1 MKEFF
6 PKSVYIIL
14 FSSVLCLGAYGM
26 NGCKSAQKHKNNTIY
41 VEPNADLSIREGFV
55 SQREQNI
62 RVISNG
68 KKIAII
74 KLSKPVIVA
83 QADQEEKW
91 GFFQFPN
98 IGKANDGTLVVS
110 WHMRDDS
117 HKAYGKIGRKY
128 TPMMSKDGG
137 ATWKPQNKG
146 YFAPARGYN
155 GVMKNGKV
163 LQIVTPASKNIKEY
177 GSFPKPISSKGARS
191 FYKADE
197 LPQDL
202 QGAYLQYIDG
212 INVPHTFH
220 ADVYDP
226 GLIRNSIGDLMPL
239 VWWGNII
246 QMSDNSLVAGVYPSR
261 YLTKDGR
268 VTRSSVSFYRSEDK
282 GQSWKILS
290 RIPCEAD
297 GILDIRGDDEF
308 DEPTFEVL
316 PDSTYMCVMRSGSTS
331 PMYRIFSYN
340 RGVTWTQP
348 EPFTPNGVN
357 PKLMLLKNCVL
368 VLASGRP
375 GVQLRFSI
383 DGSGKTWTEP
393 IEMLPFSYSP
403 FIKDSAIE
411 TTCGYANI
419 IADGKNSF
427 YIVYS
432 DFKAK
437 NAKGEPRKAIM
448 VRRVEVVKA
457 K

>member
-1 MKEFF
+1 MKRTI
-6 PKSVYIIL
+6 YTLL
-14 FSSVLCLGAYGM
+14 FSIIVIIPVLLGMASPMKMTDAREKKGVI
-26 NGCKSAQKHKNNTIY
+26 QIET
-41 VEPNADLSIREGFV
+41 EPNLEIHEGYV
-55 SQREQNI
+55 SQKDETVLVKQGR
-62 RVISNG
+62 
-68 KKIAII
+68 KTIA
-74 KLSKPVIVA
+74 KVHLSKPVMVV
-83 QADQEEKW
+83 QAEQEEKW

-110 WHMRDDS
+110 WHMREDS

-137 ATWKPQNKG
+137 ITWKPQDKV

-155 GVMKNGKV
+155 GMMKNGKV
-163 LQIVTPASKNIKEY
+163 LQIVTPASKDIKEY
-177 GSFPKPISSKGARS
+177 DSFPKPISSKGTIS

-202 QGAYLQYIDG
+202 QGVYLQYIDG
-212 INVPHTFH
+212 INVPNTFH

-226 GLIRNSIGDLMPL
+226 GLIKNSIGDLMPL

-261 YLTKDGR
+261 YLNKDGSI
-268 VTRSSVSFYRSEDK
+268 TRSSVSFYLSEDK
-282 GQSWKILS
+282 GHSWKILS

-297 GILDIRGDDEF
+297 GILDKRGDDGFE
-308 DEPTFEVL
+308 EPTFEVL

-331 PMYRIFSYN
+331 PLYRTFSSDK
-340 RGVTWTQP
+340 GKKWTAP

-357 PKLMLLKNCVL
+357 SKLMCLGNNVL
-368 VLASGRP
+368 VLVSGRP
-375 GVQLRFSI
+375 GIQLRFSI

-393 IEMLPFSYSP
+393 IEMLSFSYSP
-403 FIKDSAIE
+403 FIKDIAIE
-411 TTCGYANI
+411 ATCGYANI
-419 IADGKNSF
+419 IADGENSF

-432 DFKAK
+432 DFKAN
-437 NAKGEPRKAIM
+437 NAKGESRKAIM
-448 VRRVEVVKA
+448 VRRVEIVKV